1 MQRDSLGTRQ
11 KVVKKMA
18 GGIYA
23 KRCTDV
29 MLRQVD
35 GRFEQGKKY
44 LTCAERPWA

>member
-11 KVVKKMA
+11 KVVKEMA
-18 GGIYA
+18 GDVDA
-23 KRCTDV
+23 NHCTDV
-29 MLRQVD
+29 MLCQAD